1 MSGHSEPAQ
10 RSGEDAGEETD
21 SGYEASL
28 PSDKPR
34 YADLDTVSLDGT
46 TTVDLYDRV
55 DEILDDALPAE
66 EERLEDLYD
75 EARGASEPDQRA
87 ALQQDIAEVEERI
100 RTLEHT
106 ASVFHTCAE
115 EWGGSTFS
123 LKTNLAFHE
132 VQAASDDI
140 AEMTVASGLP
150 EEVASAKRGAYKLRV
165 LMFGIE
171 QAPPDAPEPNADGFP
186 WQVGQYLYQQFDDL
200 NSRGGV
206 SAGNSSLPAEEPT
219 E

>member
-10 RSGEDAGEETD
+10 RSGEGAGEEPD
-21 SGYEASL
+21 GGYEASL
-28 PSDKPR
+28 PSEESR
-34 YADLDTVSLDGT
+34 YAGLDTVSLDGT

-75 EARGASEPDQRA
+75 EAREASEPDQRVA
-87 ALQQDIAEVEERI
+87 FQQDIAEVEERI

-171 QAPPDAPEPNADGFP
+171 QSPPDAPEPNADGFP

-206 SAGNSSLPAEEPT
+206 SAGNSSSPAEGPT